1 MSLALR
7 PDLPPART
15 PLLTLAAA
23 VAVTDAAREAGVD
36 AAIKWPNDVVVPRE
50 DDTSGRGGAKLAGV
64 LTEMAGEASRVSWVV
79 LGVGVNADVDPGE
92 LDGDATSVR
101 AEAGDVSRRA
111 FVQRLLERFDALRDD
126 PDGIVDAW
134 RERAATVGQR
144 VRVETQNGDV
154 VGDAVGVTEHGALVV
169 ETGDG
174 EQVVHAGDCQHLR
187 SA

>member
-1 MSLALR
+1 
-7 PDLPPART
+7 
-15 PLLTLAAA
+15 
-23 VAVTDAAREAGVD
+23 
-36 AAIKWPNDVVVPRE
+36 
-50 DDTSGRGGAKLAGV
+50 
-64 LTEMAGEASRVSWVV
+64 
-79 LGVGVNADVDPGE
+79 
-92 LDGDATSVR
+92 
-101 AEAGDVSRRA
+101 
-111 FVQRLLERFDALRDD
+111 
-126 PDGIVDAW
+126 VDAW